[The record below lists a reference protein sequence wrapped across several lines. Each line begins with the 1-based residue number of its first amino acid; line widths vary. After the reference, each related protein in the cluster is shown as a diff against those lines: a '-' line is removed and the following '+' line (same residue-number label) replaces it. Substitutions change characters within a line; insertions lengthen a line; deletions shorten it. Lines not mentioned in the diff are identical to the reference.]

1 MDNRSC
7 KSPSIIPILFTA
19 LLLVCAACV
28 LAGCMSTSGTNE
40 SRNQESE
47 MNVGYRTITAQEAKQ
62 IMDSDAAAVVV
73 DVRTQAEYDG
83 GHIAGAILLP
93 LDRIATDSLTQ
104 LPNKEQTVLI
114 YCRSGNRSAQAAS
127 QLASMGYTN
136 IIDFGGVNTWPYGLT
151 TD

>member
-7 KSPSIIPILFTA
+7 KSPSIIPILFA
-19 LLLVCAACV
+19 VLLFACAACV

-47 MNVGYRTITAQEAKQ
+47 MNVEYRTITAQEAKQ

-114 YCRSGNRSAQAAS
+114 YCRSGNRSVQAAS